1 MQFKPIINAPIL
13 VNLRKDETL
22 MKESEVEKLWNSSY
36 ILMLIINALIF
47 VGFTMMTPV
56 LPKYAISLGAT
67 MSMAG
72 LIAGVFAIT
81 SIIIRPFAG
90 FSTDRFNKKYLLI
103 ISTIFL
109 SLSALGLRISNNMY
123 SLFFFRIIQGIS
135 FSMSVTVNN
144 ALATKYIPKEK
155 IGEGIGFLG
164 LGYIFATAISPNL
177 GLKISS
183 GLGFKYVFYAS
194 CAIIMVAVLLIT
206 RIPYKEPIKETSNV
220 SKFQIKVDDFFDKRL
235 IIFAVLACLFTFMNG
250 AIGSFLALIGDER
263 HIANIGYYFTVN
275 AIVILIIRPISGKLL
290 DKKGLGIIAFP
301 AFILAI
307 VAAVLLGSSKSL
319 WMILLAAIF
328 YGIGQSS
335 LSPALQAT
343 CVKKLGPG
351 RVGVATSTYFIGYDA
366 GQGLGPIIGG
376 TIAGKFGLAPLFYSC
391 GVVLFAGVVIYYL
404 YSSKARHKI
413 LKSDENMKNII

>member
-1 MQFKPIINAPIL
+1 
-13 VNLRKDETL
+13 

-67 MSMAG
+67 MSIAG
-72 LIAGVFAIT
+72 LIAGIFAIT
-81 SIIIRPFAG
+81 SIAIRPFAG
-90 FSTDRFNKKYLLI
+90 FSTDKFNKKKLLI
-103 ISTIFL
+103 ASTIFL
-109 SLSALGLRISNNMY
+109 SLSALGLRISNNIY

-144 ALATKYIPKEK
+144 ALATAYIPKK
-155 IGEGIGFLG
+155 RIGEGIGFLG

-183 GLGFKYVFYAS
+183 QFGFKYVFYAS
-194 CAIIMVAVLLIT
+194 CVIIMIAVVLIAM
-206 RIPYKEPIKETSNV
+206 IPYKKPAKETLNSG
-220 SKFQIKVDDFFDKRL
+220 KFKIKADDFFDKKL

-263 HIANIGYYFTVN
+263 HISNIGYYFTVN
-275 AIVILIIRPISGKLL
+275 AIVILIIRPISGKVL

-307 VAAVLLGSSKSL
+307 VAAILLGSSKSL

-343 CVKKLGPG
+343 CVKKLGPS
-351 RVGVATSTYFIGYDA
+351 RIGVATSTYFIGYDA

-391 GVVLFAGVVIYYL
+391 GVVLFAGIVIYYL
-404 YSSKARHKI
+404 YSLKTKHKT
-413 LKSDENMKNII
+413 LRND

>member
-1 MQFKPIINAPIL
+1 
-13 VNLRKDETL
+13 

-36 ILMLIINALIF
+36 ILMLLINTLIF

-67 MSMAG
+67 MSIAG
-72 LIAGVFAIT
+72 LIAGIFAIT
-81 SIIIRPFAG
+81 SIAIRPFAG
-90 FSTDRFNKKYLLI
+90 FSTDKFNKKKLLI
-103 ISTIFL
+103 TSTVFL

-123 SLFFFRIIQGIS
+123 SLFFFRIVQGIS

-144 ALATKYIPKEK
+144 ALATAYIPKK
-155 IGEGIGFLG
+155 RIGEGIGFLG

-183 GLGFKYVFYAS
+183 QFGFKYVFYAS
-194 CAIIMVAVLLIT
+194 CIIIMIAVVLIAM
-206 RIPYKEPIKETSNV
+206 IPYKKPAKETSNT
-220 SKFQIKVDDFFDKRL
+220 SKFDIKIDDFFDKKL

-263 HIANIGYYFTVN
+263 HISNIGYYFTVN
-275 AIVILIIRPISGKLL
+275 AIVILIIRPISGKVL

-343 CVKKLGPG
+343 CVKKLGPS

-376 TIAGKFGLAPLFYSC
+376 TIAGKFGLSPLFYSC
-391 GVVLFAGVVIYYL
+391 GVVLFAGIVIYYL
-404 YSSKARHKI
+404 YSLNEKRKI
-413 LKSDENMKNII
+413 LKNDENTIYR

>member
-1 MQFKPIINAPIL
+1 
-13 VNLRKDETL
+13 
-22 MKESEVEKLWNSSY
+22 MKESEEVEKLWNSSY

-47 VGFTMMTPV
+47 IGFTMMTPV

-67 MSMAG
+67 MSLAG

-81 SIIIRPFAG
+81 SIAIRPFAG
-90 FSTDRFNKKYLLI
+90 FSTDKFNKKKLLI

-123 SLFFFRIIQGIS
+123 ALFFFRIVQGIS

-144 ALATKYIPKEK
+144 ALATKYIPKDK

-183 GLGFKYVFYAS
+183 GFGFKYVFYAS
-194 CAIIMVAVLLIT
+194 CVIIMIAVFLIT
-206 RIPYKEPIKETSNV
+206 RIPYKEPIKETSSA
-220 SKFQIKVDDFFDKRL
+220 SKFQIKIDDFFDKRL

-263 HIANIGYYFTVN
+263 HISNIGYYFTVN
-275 AIVILIIRPISGKLL
+275 AIVILIIRPISGKVL

-343 CVKKLGPG
+343 CVKKLGPS

-391 GVVLFAGVVIYYL
+391 GAVLFAGVVIYYL
-404 YSSKARHKI
+404 YSLGARHKT
-413 LKSDENMKNII
+413 LKSNENMKNIS